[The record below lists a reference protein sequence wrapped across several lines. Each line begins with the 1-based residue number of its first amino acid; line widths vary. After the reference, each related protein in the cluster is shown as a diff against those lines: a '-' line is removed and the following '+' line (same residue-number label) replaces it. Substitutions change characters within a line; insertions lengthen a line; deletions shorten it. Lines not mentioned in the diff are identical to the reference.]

1 MKIIIEKNI
10 NTEEFVDNIIDD
22 LMSRCEAAARYLLV
36 DAGLDDDAIADNVQK
51 VTDEIFENVLTKLA
65 FEYNK
70 EG

>member
-1 MKIIIEKNI
+1 MKIRIEKTI
-10 NTEEFVDNIIDD
+10 DTEEPVDRIIVD
-22 LMSRCEAAARYLLV
+22 LLSMCKEEARYSLCK
-36 DAGLDDDAIADNVQK
+36 AGLDNSAIEDNIQN

>member
-1 MKIIIEKNI
+1 MKIRIEKNI
-10 NTEEFVDNIIDD
+10 DTEEPVDNIIDD
-22 LMSRCEAAARYLLV
+22 LMSRCEAAARYSLA
-36 DAGLDDDAIADNVQK
+36 DAGLDNDAIEDNVQK